1 MKNNGKKVITLR
13 ESELIDLI
21 ERIVNEVKINQKQS
35 IRESKRT
42 TLRK

>member
-21 ERIVNEVKINQKQS
+21 ERIVSEVKINQKQP

-42 TLRK
+42 TLRR

>member
-1 MKNNGKKVITLR
+1 MKNNTKKVITLR

-21 ERIVNEVKINQKQS
+21 ERIVNEVKITEKQS
-35 IRESKRT
+35 IKETKRT

>member
-1 MKNNGKKVITLR
+1 MKNNTKKVITLR

-21 ERIVNEVKINQKQS
+21 ERIVNEVKTTQKQA
-35 IRESKRT
+35 IKETKKN

>member
-21 ERIVNEVKINQKQS
+21 ERIVNEVKINQKNP

-42 TLRK
+42 TLRR

>member
-21 ERIVNEVKINQKQS
+21 ERIVNEVKINQKQP
-35 IRESKRT
+35 IKETKRT